1 MDGGSSSNAFD
12 RVGHAQLQQ
21 QQQQQQHGLQVQ
33 PVQDLSAS
41 VQDLSSPLVMM
52 PLSPSVPPQQQQQHG
67 QLAVMQAKVQQLFQR
82 LSGGGVQQPGCGSC
96 GLPSR

>member
-12 RVGHAQLQQ
+12 RVGHTRL
-21 QQQQQQHGLQVQ
+21 QQQQQHGLLLQ
-33 PVQDLSAS
+33 PVQDLSAPI
-41 VQDLSSPLVMM
+41 QGLSSPLVMM
-52 PLSPSVPPQQQQQHG
+52 PLSPSVPPKQQQQQQHG
-67 QLAVMQAKVQQLFQR
+67 QLAVMQAKVQQLFLR